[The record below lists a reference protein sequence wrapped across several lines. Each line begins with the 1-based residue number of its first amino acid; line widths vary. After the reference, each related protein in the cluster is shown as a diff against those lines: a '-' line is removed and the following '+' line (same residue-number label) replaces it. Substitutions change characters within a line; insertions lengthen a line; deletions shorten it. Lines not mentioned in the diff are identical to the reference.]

1 MWGHQARMSLL
12 GTGGTG
18 QREGKRRRVSLS
30 GRIIKPIT
38 KVLLNRLSTD
48 LIREV
53 NFRGQELAPS
63 FLPRAQLRGE
73 QGLRPLLA
81 ATPPRCPRAG
91 PAPAPTRGTAAGWVG
106 RAFEEL
112 EMSGCACARDSEL

>member
-1 MWGHQARMSLL
+1 MWGHQARTSPL
-12 GTGGTG
+12 GTGGPG
-18 QREGKRRRVSLS
+18 QGEGKRRRVSLS

-48 LIREV
+48 LIRKA

-63 FLPRAQLRGE
+63 FLPWAQPWGE
-73 QGLRPLLA
+73 QGLCPLLA
-81 ATPPRCPRAG
+81 TMPPRCPRAG

-106 RAFEEL
+106 RAFEEM
-112 EMSGCACARDSEL
+112 EMRGCACARDS